1 MVNLALYRLCP
12 KAPIHIGERGIGME
26 ETSLVIHSDSLFGAI
41 SCAWS
46 TLYGNDELEALI
58 GGFLKGEAPFVISSG
73 FPFISNLLLFPKP
86 IAALAEIVG
95 GNVAG
100 NGPGDEKK
108 IKRAEFV
115 SKDVFEWILRGKR
128 PDGSGWGFI
137 YNGNKIVAIASSSE
151 MALMGKMPSNSVFW
165 RREEAAHVVLD
176 RYNQS
181 SSIFRVG
188 DVSFS
193 EGTGLYFLA
202 DFRDRSIISR
212 FDAAMRLLEDEGIGG
227 ERSSGKG
234 SFRFKMET
242 VEIGAEN
249 SINSINGINGS
260 NIISDDNNARNN
272 RGGFLVLL
280 SLYHPEKAE
289 VELGLLTRSRY
300 QLITRRGWISS
311 QGSRTLR
318 KKTVRMI
325 SEGSIVP
332 KIGSLPRGALVDVA
346 PPEMRAHRVYANGL
360 AMGVAMKA
368 RP

>member
-26 ETSLVIHSDSLFGAI
+26 ETSVVIHSDSLFGAL

-46 TLYGNDELEALI
+46 TLYGDDELKALL
-58 GGFLKGEAPFVISSG
+58 GGFLNGEAPFVISSC
-73 FPFISNLLLFPKP
+73 FPFVSNLLLFPKP
-86 IAALAEIVG
+86 IAALAEIMG
-95 GNVAG
+95 GKE
-100 NGPGDEKK
+100 PGEEKK

-115 SKDVFEWILRGKR
+115 SKDVFEWILGGEK
-128 PDGSGWGFI
+128 PDDSGWEFI
-137 YNGNKIVAIASSSE
+137 YNRNKIAAIASSSE
-151 MALMGKMPSNSVFW
+151 VARMGKMLSNSVFW

-176 RYNQS
+176 RDNQS

-193 EGTGLYFLA
+193 KGMGLYFLA
-202 DFRDRSIISR
+202 DFKDRSITSK
-212 FDAAMRLLEDEGIGG
+212 FDASMRLLGDEGIGG

-234 SFRFKMET
+234 SFGFKRET

-249 SINSINGINGS
+249 SSNGS
-260 NIISDDNNARNN
+260 NGSSDNDNNAASR
-272 RGGFLVLL
+272 RGSSLVLL
-280 SLYHPEKAE
+280 SLYHPQKAE
-289 VELGLLTRSRY
+289 VELGLLKRSRY

-311 QGSRTLR
+311 LGSRTLR

-325 SEGSIVP
+325 SEGSIIP
-332 KIGSLPRGALVDVA
+332 KIGNLPRGALVDVT
-346 PPEMRAHRVYANGL
+346 PSEMKAHRVYANGL